1 MPQLRQI
8 LVDCIYKLSPKGEF
22 LRLSEGSH
30 WFECLSFTLC
40 YFWIFVFSP
49 KDPSNLTSLIV
60 WVVGGGWVVVVGVAY
75 YDYRTKYWLLTIF
88 SNFLKITSGRF
99 EPGYSA
105 SKSEAWTTVPIMRF
119 NLVIPILGSSD
130 DHMYV

>member
-60 WVVGGGWVVVVGVAY
+60 WVVGGVLVGRILAIG
-75 YDYRTKYWLLTIF
+75 RNIGFIRFFPIF
-88 SNFLKITSGRF
+88 SKTTSRGF
-99 EPGYSA
+99 EPGSRTTKQDA
-105 SKSEAWTTVPIMRF
+105 KTTVPISHII
-119 NLVIPILGSSD
+119 LVIPILGSSD